1 VSDQDSKF
9 VSNFWKSL
17 QSALGTKLDISTAF
31 HPQIDDQSKRIIQT
45 LEDMLRACVLSW
57 KGSWEDHLPLAEFAY
72 NNSYQASIRMD
83 PYEALYGR
91 RCISP
96 LCWDV
101 VGERSLVGP
110 DWVCQTHD
118 KVRDIRQNLLIAQS
132 RQKSYADVRQRA
144 LEFAMGDEVF
154 LKVSL
159 TKGIVPFSA
168 KGKLSPRYIG
178 SYVIITRV
186 GALAYR
192 LQLPE
197 SMAGVHSVFHVSM
210 LRKYLKDLEQMMEAK
225 SVNIGKI

>member
-1 VSDQDSKF
+1 M
-9 VSNFWKSL
+9 
-17 QSALGTKLDISTAF
+17 KLDMSTAF
-31 HPQIDDQSKRIIQT
+31 HPQIDGQSERTIQT

-72 NNSYQASIRMD
+72 NNSYQASIQMA
-83 PYEALYGR
+83 PYEALYGS

-110 DWVCQTHD
+110 DWVRQTHD
-118 KVRDIRQNLLIAQS
+118 KVSDIRRNLLTAQS
-132 RQKSYADVRQRA
+132 RQKSYADIRRRD
-144 LEFAMGDEVF
+144 LEFVVGDEVF

-159 TKGIVPFSA
+159 TRGVFRFGT

-178 SYVIITRV
+178 PYVIIARV

-192 LQLPE
+192 L
-197 SMAGVHSVFHVSM
+197 
-210 LRKYLKDLEQMMEAK
+210 
-225 SVNIGKI
+225 